1 MVTWTRGSG
10 QLAQL
15 SCPCGSEASYLLS
28 QVPLLPVRVRNGNT
42 ASHSSRREEGIFPT
56 RSQTRGKGECP
67 ADRPRPRP
75 LGPQVQGQPVLSF
88 SLSCPKLIWTGHV
101 PQGPLCPPSTLL
113 VPLGSQGPSRH
124 PAEAHGS
131 TGDPS
136 HRLLLQLSFAVTPAG
151 KDTRCRPG

>member
-56 RSQTRGKGECP
+56 RSQTRGKRNAQPTGRGLGP
-67 ADRPRPRP
+67 SGPRSRASPSFRFHFLAPNSFGRGTSHRVPFVLRP
-75 LGPQVQGQPVLSF
+75 LCWCRSGLRAPPDARPKRTAPLGTPAIASF
-88 SLSCPKLIWTGHV
+88 SNSA
-101 PQGPLCPPSTLL
+101 
-113 VPLGSQGPSRH
+113 SQ
-124 PAEAHGS
+124 
-131 TGDPS
+131 
-136 HRLLLQLSFAVTPAG
+136 
-151 KDTRCRPG
+151 